1 MTPEEVIR
9 RAERA
14 RQLFN
19 DPLVQETLD
28 LIEKEVSEAW
38 MGCPVRDVEARET
51 LWRMA
56 VTARK
61 FRDVL
66 RGTMESGK
74 IAMKQLEDKKTLLQ
88 RVGNWR

>member
-9 RAERA
+9 RSERA
-14 RQLFN
+14 RQLFE
-19 DPLVQETLD
+19 DPLLQEALN
-28 LIEKEVSEAW
+28 LIEKEVTEAW

-66 RGTMESGK
+66 KGTMESGK
-74 IAMKQLEDKKTLLQ
+74 IAMKQLEEKKSLLQ

>member
-9 RAERA
+9 RSEKA

-19 DPLVQETLD
+19 DPLLQETLD
-28 LIEKEVSEAW
+28 LIEKEVTEAW
-38 MGCPVRDVEARET
+38 MTCPVRDVEARET

-61 FRDVL
+61 FRDIL